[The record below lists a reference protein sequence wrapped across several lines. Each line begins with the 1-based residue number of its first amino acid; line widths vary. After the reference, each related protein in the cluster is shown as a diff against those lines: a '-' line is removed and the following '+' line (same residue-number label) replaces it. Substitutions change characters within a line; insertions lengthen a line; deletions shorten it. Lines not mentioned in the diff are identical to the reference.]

1 MSSFRFFLLESSQI
15 SADELFRIS
24 LVPPDEPLRKSLA
37 AKGMLQ
43 PLLVHETA
51 PKCYRL
57 VTGFKRLQIS
67 RELGWP
73 QVPALLVT
81 DMDKDIQLYDL
92 ALSDRSASGRALNT
106 LEMAMALYKLDK
118 TFSVPRANI
127 VQDYL
132 PLLGLGKNGKLLD
145 MYLPLAELD
154 ERSKIELQQDWLSLD
169 FVAALVELPIAE
181 RHTLL
186 DLFKSLRLGK
196 NRQKEFFLLI
206 RDASRLLDTDPGAL
220 LQQPVFQA
228 LWAEAT
234 LTLSQ
239 KVERVKAELM
249 RLRYPQYSLAQQS
262 FHDLLKAAHLPP
274 TLRVQAPMFF
284 SSDEYAVSFT
294 FRDRREFQQHIQDLL
309 RLADS
314 GAIEKM
320 VGLA

>member
-1 MSSFRFFLLESSQI
+1 
-15 SADELFRIS
+15 
-24 LVPPDEPLRKSLA
+24 
-37 AKGMLQ
+37 
-43 PLLVHETA
+43 
-51 PKCYRL
+51 
-57 VTGFKRLQIS
+57 
-67 RELGWP
+67 
-73 QVPALLVT
+73 
-81 DMDKDIQLYDL
+81 
-92 ALSDRSASGRALNT
+92 
-106 LEMAMALYKLDK
+106 
-118 TFSVPRANI
+118 
-127 VQDYL
+127 
-132 PLLGLGKNGKLLD
+132 